1 MWGPAHFLYG
11 CSPEHTVKPFMGA
24 ESLCPTAPV
33 RLGPA
38 QPLLLTEA
46 QAKPAAEYLG
56 KARQPSES
64 HFSSHE

>member
-24 ESLCPTAPV
+24 ESPCSTAPG

-38 QPLLLTEA
+38 QPLLLAEA
-46 QAKPAAEYLG
+46 QAKPAPACVGE
-56 KARQPSES
+56 ARQPSES
-64 HFSSHE
+64 HFSLHE